1 MDEHVLAQLI
11 AAHSQYPQA
20 LRAIVEGLAVSDFRA
35 RPGEQG
41 WSPLEILV
49 HLRDEEI
56 EDFRARAQAAASGSA
71 IEREIDP
78 QGWVTSRRYNDEDPE
93 RILDQLTAEREK
105 SCAWLS
111 PGACTTCCT
120 CGSSRPPSPACK
132 PTAWADS
139 ASATLARSRSGGAS
153 APPAC
158 HASSSWTLRSFSS
171 SFCFWS
177 SATASFE
184 L

>member
-105 SCAWLS
+105 SCAWLCGLGADDLARSVKES
-111 PGACTTCCT
+111 PHGPPLTC
-120 CGSSRPPSPACK
+120 ADFVA
-132 PTAWADS
+132 AWRMHDLLHLRQLAT
-139 ASATLARSRSGGAS
+139 TLARLQADRLGGLSVGYAGEI
-153 APPAC
+153 P
-158 HASSSWTLRSFSS
+158 
-171 SFCFWS
+171 
-177 SATASFE
+177 
-184 L
+184 